1 MTMNKFS
8 ISREARGAAS
18 GRCWFAIG
26 MALAVAACSSSEPP
40 THQTVEFYRV
50 NKEARETKLAECE
63 NDPGA
68 LGKTP
73 DCINAK
79 QAARRDMKTLRD
91 LPPLNLPG
99 ATPSTAPPGV
109 DEQGSS
115 IDQERS
121 GNNQDN

>member
-1 MTMNKFS
+1 MTIKKLS
-8 ISREARGAAS
+8 ISRLVRGVCGAWWYLAIGAA
-18 GRCWFAIG
+18 
-26 MALAVAACSSSEPP
+26 LTVAACSSPPEPP
-40 THQTVEFYRV
+40 THQTVEFYRA
-50 NKEARETKLAECE
+50 NKDARLAKLAECE

-99 ATPSTAPPGV
+99 ATPNTAPPGA

-115 IDQERS
+115 VDQERS
-121 GNNQDN
+121 DKN

>member
-1 MTMNKFS
+1 MTIYKSS
-8 ISREARGAAS
+8 IWFVAAGACDVRCYLIVGAA
-18 GRCWFAIG
+18 FVA
-26 MALAVAACSSSEPP
+26 AACSSPPEPP
-40 THQTVEFYRV
+40 THQTVEFYLT
-50 NKEARETKLAECE
+50 NKEARQAKLAECD

-99 ATPSTAPPGV
+99 AKPNVPPSV
-109 DEQGSS
+109 ENEQ
-115 IDQERS
+115 RS
-121 GNNQDN
+121 GAGDERRDSK